1 MCIAALSKAVKSVRN
16 RLNSKNILS
25 GLFCVIFVAA
35 LTVSVLFGGVRLA
48 YNVRFDDKVIT
59 TVSDKKVYYA
69 AVDLLTEIVE
79 GENVKDVL
87 PEAKIDAV
95 VTLDNTFDS
104 CEAVVDAIIDNTDEI
119 ISASRLVVDGVSLG
133 CADTDALET
142 ALNDRKT
149 AFDNVETCECHGE
162 FCAEVTVEEGYFI
175 ESEVSDI
182 SALEGYISALDVK
195 TTATVSFEQAVSYK
209 TVTNKTGEKQIGY
222 TQIEQKGENG
232 INLVTSG
239 VVYIN
244 GVKTEET
251 TESVEVIKEPVDE
264 IVTVGTAKPKT
275 ASVTVGSGFR
285 FPLPSGTWEL
295 SCPYGRKGHK
305 GVDLRAPLGTSIMA
319 VSSGRVT
326 LAGRYSDYGNCVIID
341 HGNGISTLYAHASRL
356 CVNEGDYVSAGEVI
370 ALVGSTGNSTGN
382 HLHFE
387 VHIGSNRVNP
397 QPYIGIK

>member
-1 MCIAALSKAVKSVRN
+1 MKNVKD
-16 RLNSKNILS
+16 RLNSKNIVS
-25 GLFCVIFVAA
+25 GFFCIIFAAA
-35 LTVSVLFGGVRLA
+35 LVVGVLFGGVRLA
-48 YNVRFDDKVIT
+48 YNVKFDDKIIT

-69 AVDLLTEIVE
+69 AVDLLSDIVE
-79 GENVKDVL
+79 GENVKEVL
-87 PEAKIDAV
+87 PEAKIDTV
-95 VTLDNTFDS
+95 VTIDDTFDD
-104 CEAVVDAIIDNTDEI
+104 CEDVVDAIIDNTDEI
-119 ISASRLVVDGVSLG
+119 VSASRLIVDGVSLG
-133 CADTDALET
+133 CADTA
-142 ALNDRKT
+142 ALNEALSLRKT
-149 AFDNVETCECHGE
+149 AFDNIEQCECQSE
-162 FCAEVTVEEGYFI
+162 FCADVLVEEGYFI

-182 SALEGYISALDVK
+182 SALDECISVLDVK
-195 TTATVSFEQAVSYK
+195 TTAKVSHEQAVSYK
-209 TVTNKTGEKQIGY
+209 TVTNKDENKQVGY
-222 TQIEQKGENG
+222 TQIDQKGEKG

-264 IVTVGTAKPKT
+264 IVTVGTAKPKA

-285 FPLPSGTWEL
+285 FPLPSGTWEV
-295 SCPYGRKGHK
+295 SCPYGKKGHK

-319 VSSGRVT
+319 AASGRVT
-326 LAGRYSDYGNCVIID
+326 LAGRYRDYGNCVIID

-397 QPYIGIK
+397 QPYIGLK